1 MRARFV
7 INIIEELL
15 EGFKLG
21 SLGVKKPKPFTPL
34 KSQPE
39 PEPEPEPASQPQ
51 SRKPPTPAPIGSPAP
66 VRPSSPRP
74 FSGFPATHTTVWNEG
89 VLKQRLEQDNAF
101 VRESLRYLYQLHKN
115 PNHKFNFLRFNSN
128 FMTSVGEWV
137 ERGKPFTSKQAA
149 AVGKILIK
157 TYWKWLLP
165 VAHEIEHRVFTS

>member
-39 PEPEPEPASQPQ
+39 PEPEPDSPQPQ
-51 SRKPPTPAPIGSPAP
+51 SKKPPTFNVFKSTDPPQS
-66 VRPSSPRP
+66 SSPRP

-115 PNHKFNFLRFNSN
+115 PQHKFNFLKFNSN
-128 FMTSVGEWV
+128 FMTSVGEWI

-157 TYWKWLLP
+157 TYRKWLLP
-165 VAHEIEHRVFTS
+165 VAHEIEHRVFTR